1 MEDTLA
7 QVQASKNLLDA
18 LRALP
23 RFPDISRSECA
34 RLQRCLALHALT
46 PAQLACAAQGIK
58 QAGFLQKDE
67 ELLLDMVASATCQSA
82 PPPAA
87 GKGSRVGL
95 QDWET
100 VPAFFQAVHWN
111 MMKRGEYADVLD
123 FLVRMGLRNPG
134 EPTVLTIA
142 LCMLWSGED
151 TYQKVLAM
159 PVAAKLEFVKGL
171 KQMLKARTKRA
182 VHPPI
187 LITTLQKTPNEL
199 QVMHPDI
206 YSAMYMSEPPVPCP
220 IPELEMVQMRSS
232 SRMRSVKCDASM
244 AVSRAMRG
252 PAHHHNLH
260 AQFMQWV
267 SS

>member
-1 MEDTLA
+1 MEDTLS

-34 RLQRCLALHALT
+34 RLQQCFSLHALT
-46 PAQLACAAQGIK
+46 PVQLACVAQGVK
-58 QAGFLQKDE
+58 QAGILQKDE
-67 ELLLDMVASATCQSA
+67 ELLLDMVASATCQSSA
-82 PPPAA
+82 PPAA

-111 MMKRGEYADVLD
+111 IMKRGEYADVLD

-151 TYQKVLAM
+151 TYHKVVAM

-171 KQMLKARTKRA
+171 KQMFKARTTRA
-182 VHPPI
+182 GQPSI
-187 LITTLQKTPNEL
+187 LITALQKTPNEL
-199 QVMHPDI
+199 HVMHP
-206 YSAMYMSEPPVPCP
+206 
-220 IPELEMVQMRSS
+220 
-232 SRMRSVKCDASM
+232 
-244 AVSRAMRG
+244 
-252 PAHHHNLH
+252 
-260 AQFMQWV
+260 
-267 SS
+267 